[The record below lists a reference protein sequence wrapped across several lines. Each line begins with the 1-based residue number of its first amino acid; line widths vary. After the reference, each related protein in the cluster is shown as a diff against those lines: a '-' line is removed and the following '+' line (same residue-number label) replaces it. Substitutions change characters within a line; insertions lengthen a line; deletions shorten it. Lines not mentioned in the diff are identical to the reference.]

1 MKCPFCNGN
10 EFTAHQVCH
19 MDILVDGDNMFLANI
34 SMNPRNLSARIPARP
49 AALNLKIWTTP

>member
-19 MDILVDGDNMFLANI
+19 MDILVDGDNRFLANPNRTADTNI
-34 SMNPRNLSARIPARP
+34 YESQEPFGPY
-49 AALNLKIWTTP
+49 T

>member
-19 MDILVDGDNMFLANI
+19 IDKQNFKLLLMIPKAN
-34 SMNPRNLSARIPARP
+34 
-49 AALNLKIWTTP
+49 